1 MKGGKGFGFGWGN
14 IVRPRK
20 RSKGSKGSK
29 SESIFEDSDIRS
41 AKRRQGET
49 NKLAEY
55 IFARDIGHSKCIGMS
70 KDEFKKNFR
79 PMGGMGAKADEI
91 INMLWDSPI
100 GALQRKKKKR
110 TKNKKYK
117 MSISSKS
124 APKSMSKMERRAGK
138 VIPKSKHKC
147 KHKKNKGKKTKR
159 KF

>member
-1 MKGGKGFGFGWGN
+1 MKGGKGFGYGWGN

-20 RSKGSKGSK
+20 GSR
-29 SESIFEDSDIRS
+29 SESIFEDSDMRS
-41 AKRRQGET
+41 AKRRQEET

-79 PMGGMGAKADEI
+79 PVGGMGLKADKI
-91 INMLWDSPI
+91 IDMLWDSPI
-100 GALQRKKKKR
+100 GALQRKKKKNKR
-110 TKNKKYK
+110 TKNKKRK
-117 MSISSKS
+117 MSLSSRSSTLS

>member
-1 MKGGKGFGFGWGN
+1 VVKDLDLDGVILLDLEKDL
-14 IVRPRK
+14 V
-20 RSKGSKGSK
+20 
-29 SESIFEDSDIRS
+29 SESSLEDSDMRS
-41 AKRRQGET
+41 AKRRQEET

-55 IFARDIGHSKCIGMS
+55 IFARDIGHSKCMGMS

-79 PMGGMGAKADEI
+79 PMGGMGVKADEI

-110 TKNKKYK
+110 TKNKKHK

-138 VIPKSKHKC
+138 VKR
-147 KHKKNKGKKTKR
+147 KKTRMRTKR
-159 KF
+159 KSKSKRRSKSR

>member
-41 AKRRQGET
+41 AKRRQEET

-110 TKNKKYK
+110 TKNKKHK

-138 VIPKSKHKC
+138 VKR
-147 KHKKNKGKKTKR
+147 KKTRMRTKR
-159 KF
+159 KSKSKRRSKSR